1 MRLERLPVF
10 FRLSRRNSRIK
21 GQLDYVPDAMVI
33 TIYTKNIESPEDLE
47 QTIAHEILHII
58 HPDWDEEKVE
68 SESKVLAESEE
79 FRRWLCQKA
88 REYESLAMLFRAMS
102 ES

>member
-33 TIYTKNIESPEDLE
+33 TIYTKNIESIEDVA
-47 QTIAHEILHII
+47 QTIAHEALHILC
-58 HPDWDEEKVE
+58 PEWDDEKVE
-68 SESKVLAESEE
+68 QESVNFSKSEE
-79 FRRWLCQKA
+79 FKAWLKKKMQ
-88 REYESLAMLFRAMS
+88 EYESLASLFRSMIQ
-102 ES
+102 